1 MNADASTLLKACAE
15 IDTSAWSDALD
26 ELGISGVA
34 SGVPQ
39 RSGQGRFAAFAVTA
53 SLSHG
58 PLGSIP
64 RAEFAVGRMIAA
76 VGPGQVLMMDAQGV
90 EISCFG
96 GLAST
101 ATRMQGVSAVVID
114 GGCRDL
120 AQMQATGLWLA
131 ARHVTPVTGKKR
143 LRLDALNVPVTIGG
157 VPVSP
162 GDLVIGDETGLIVVP
177 AARIAEAKAAADR
190 IVATDAEVERRVHA
204 GEPFGQA
211 AASANYI

>member
-1 MNADASTLLKACAE
+1 MDATFLDACAA

-26 ELGISGVA
+26 ELKIDGVVK
-34 SGVPQ
+34 GVPQ

-53 SLSHG
+53 SLSNG

-64 RAEFAVGRMIAA
+64 RSDFAVGRMIAS
-76 VGPGQVLMMDAQGV
+76 VGPGQVLMMDAQGI

-101 ATRMQGVSAVVID
+101 ATRMQGVPAVVID

-120 AQMQATGLWLA
+120 AQMQETGLWLA
-131 ARHVTPVTGKKR
+131 ARHVTPITGKKR
-143 LRLDALNVPVTIGG
+143 LRLDAMNMPVKIGG
-157 VPVSP
+157 VPVAP
-162 GDLVIGDETGLIVVP
+162 GDLVIGDETGIIVVP
-177 AARIAEAKAAADR
+177 KDRITEAKAAADR

-211 AASANYI
+211 ASAANYI

>member
-1 MNADASTLLKACAE
+1 MADTDTLLDACAA

-26 ELGISGVA
+26 EFGITGVV

-39 RSGQGRFAAFAVTA
+39 RAGQGRFAAFAVTA

-58 PLGSIP
+58 PLGSFP
-64 RAEFAVGRMIAA
+64 RPDFAVGRMIAA
-76 VGPGQVLMMDAQGV
+76 VGPGQVLVIDAKGV

-101 ATRMQGVSAVVID
+101 ATKMQGVAAVLID

-120 AQMQATGLWLA
+120 DQVRDTGLWLA
-131 ARHVTPVTGKKR
+131 ARHVTPMTGKKR
-143 LRLDALNVPVTIGG
+143 MRVESINQPVQLGG
-157 VPVSP
+157 ASVRP
-162 GDLVIGDETGLIVVP
+162 GDLVIGDDTGIVVIP
-177 AARIAEAKAAADR
+177 QERIAEVKAAVDR
-190 IVATDAEVERRVHA
+190 IVATDAEVERRIHA

-211 AASANYI
+211 AAAANYI